1 MNKSRRSIHLP
12 SQKFTGTLA
21 RLAALYLLLAM
32 GGFLHNT
39 AQAKQGDNVT
49 TLTFHLIASDGRGRA
64 VLGGS
69 LEGPADNPAQTVEL
83 VVQFFK
89 LGQILE
95 TKTLSVNPLSWPK
108 ANFRLPIPNDL
119 DCYDIVALRAFDQH
133 HQLLNSVDATT
144 ELLKPGRC
152 QR

>member
-1 MNKSRRSIHLP
+1 MHPP
-12 SQKFTGTLA
+12 SQKSTATLA
-21 RLAALYLLLAM
+21 KLAALFLLLAM
-32 GGFLHNT
+32 GGILHNT
-39 AQAKQGDNVT
+39 AQAEQGDIVT
-49 TLTFHLIASDGRGRA
+49 TLTFHLIASDSRGRA

-95 TKTLSVNPLSWPK
+95 TQTLSVNPLGWPK
-108 ANFRLPIPNDL
+108 VNFRLPIPSGV
-119 DCYDIVALRAFDQH
+119 DCYDIVALRSFDQH
-133 HQLLNSVDATT
+133 HQLLNSVDATA

-152 QR
+152 LR

>member
-1 MNKSRRSIHLP
+1 MNKSRRFKHLP
-12 SQKFTGTLA
+12 SQKFTEILA
-21 RLAALYLLLAM
+21 RLAALFLLLEI
-32 GGFLHNT
+32 GDILHST
-39 AQAKQGDNVT
+39 AQAEQGVTVT

-69 LEGPADNPAQTVEL
+69 LEGPAGNPAQTVEL

-95 TKTLSVNPLSWPK
+95 TQTLSVNPLSWPK
-108 ANFRLPIPNDL
+108 ANFRLPIPNDV

-133 HQLLNSVDATT
+133 HQLLSSVDATT